1 MADADVKLEQLFMS
15 LKGALQRWFIS
26 VFPKKEEPSSLDE
39 LLKIFSAP
47 VNLMLE
53 YRATKLRE
61 GGEAIMLMVLAHGVD
76 ESVIRRIAEAYPKDS
91 DGKEVDPS
99 PFVKPSRRFARK
111 INEYLIERKKRL
123 AMESASTA
131 KASEE
136 VAETSTAAGGIQS
149 TEQ

>member
-1 MADADVKLEQLFMS
+1 MSDTDTKLGKLFVS
-15 LKGALQRWFIS
+15 LKGALQWWFTS
-26 VFPKKEEPSSLDE
+26 VFPKKEVPSSLDK
-39 LLKIFSAP
+39 LLEIFSAP
-47 VNLMLE
+47 IDPMLE
-53 YRATKLRE
+53 YHVTKLRE
-61 GGEAIMLMVLAHGVD
+61 GGEAIMLMVLAHGID
-76 ESVIRRIAEAYPKDS
+76 ELVIRRIAEAYPKDS

-136 VAETSTAAGGIQS
+136 IAETSTAAAGIQS
-149 TEQ
+149 VEQ